1 MILVIPEG
9 VHAVVTVE
17 SGAANVNSGSGWS
30 QSGNVYTQ
38 EGEGPTLTIIVK
50 IGAGNLTLTR

>member
-17 SGAANVNSGSGWS
+17 SGAANVNAGAGWS
-30 QSGNVYTQ
+30 QSGNIYTQ
-38 EGEGPTLTIIVK
+38 AWRRSHPDHPHQL
-50 IGAGNLTLTR
+50 GAGNLTLTK